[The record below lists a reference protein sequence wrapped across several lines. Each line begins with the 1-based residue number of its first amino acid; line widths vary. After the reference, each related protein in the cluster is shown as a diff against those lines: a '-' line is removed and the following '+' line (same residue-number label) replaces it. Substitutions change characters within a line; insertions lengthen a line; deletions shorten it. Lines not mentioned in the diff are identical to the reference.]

1 MWREVPGT
9 LPCWRSHASRRR
21 PAAAW
26 WCATRVRRCSS
37 LAVPAPSTRCIRP
50 AGSDRAIG
58 AVFGVFR
65 SLRNLLRLFRIL
77 LSLARHDA
85 LFPLDRTAGAAPFL
99 RITRLVRRRGRGAAS
114 RPGQR
119 LAAALTEMGP
129 SFIKLGQ
136 ILSTRADL
144 LGDEITEDLA
154 LLQDNL
160 PPFPGRQAR
169 ALIEAE
175 FEQPLGD
182 LFQSFDDT
190 AVAAASI
197 AQVHFAVTTDGR
209 EVAVKVLRPGIARA
223 FARDIDLFLWLAR
236 LTQRTRP
243 ALRRLKPVEVVE
255 TLAQSVQLEMDLR
268 FEAAAASELAEN
280 FAGDPSFR
288 VPRVDWLRTGR
299 TVLTTERIAG
309 IRVDDREAL
318 IAAGHSIDDLLRNA
332 AGAFFKQVFRDGFF
346 HADLHPGNMFVDSD
360 GALAVVDFGIMGRL
374 DRETRY
380 YLADMLLGFLSGDYR
395 RVAQVHFDAG
405 YVPRR
410 RSIDAFT
417 QACRS
422 IGEPILGRPLDE
434 ISIARL
440 LAQLFHVTEQ
450 FDMET
455 QPQLLLLQK
464 TMVLVE
470 GVGRRLDPTVN
481 IWSLARPLVEEWAR
495 DNRGPEAQL
504 RQRIDALIETLDE
517 VPRLLRNLDK
527 LIGDWAQE
535 GVVLHAESLATNA
548 AHRAR
553 LLPFL
558 VIPLW
563 IAAAA
568 LVAIAAVLLA
578 R

>member
-1 MWREVPGT
+1 MLG
-9 LPCWRSHASRRR
+9 L
-21 PAAAW
+21 
-26 WCATRVRRCSS
+26 
-37 LAVPAPSTRCIRP
+37 
-50 AGSDRAIG
+50 
-58 AVFGVFR
+58 FR
-65 SLRNLLRLFRIL
+65 SGRHLVRLVRIGL
-77 LSLARHDA
+77 ILARHDA
-85 LFPLDRTAGAAPFL
+85 LFPLDGVAGIAPFL
-99 RITRLVRRRGRGAAS
+99 RVTRLWRRGNGAGR
-114 RPGQR
+114 RPGER
-119 LAAALTEMGP
+119 LAAALTELGP

-136 ILSTRADL
+136 VLSTRADL
-144 LGDEITEDLA
+144 LGDEMTEDLA
-154 LLQDNL
+154 QLQDRL
-160 PPFPGRQAR
+160 PPFPAAQAR
-169 ALIEAE
+169 ALIEQE
-175 FEQPLGD
+175 FGHPVAS
-182 LFQSFDDT
+182 LFRSFDDT
-190 AVAAASI
+190 PIAAASI
-197 AQVHFAVTTDGR
+197 AQVHFAVTADGQ

-223 FARDIDLFLWLAR
+223 MARDLDLFLWLAH
-236 LTQRTRP
+236 LAERT
-243 ALRRLKPVEVVE
+243 L
-255 TLAQSVQLEMDLR
+255 QLEMDLR

-288 VPRVDWLRTGR
+288 VPQVDWQRTGR

-309 IRVDDREAL
+309 IRVDDRASL
-318 IAAGHSIDDLLRNA
+318 VAAGHSIDALLHNA

-346 HADLHPGNMFVDSD
+346 HADLHPGNMFVDAD

-374 DRETRY
+374 DRQTRY
-380 YLADMLLGFLSGDYR
+380 YLADMLIGFLTGDYR
-395 RVAQVHFDAG
+395 RVAEVHFAAG

-422 IGEPILGRPLDE
+422 IGEPILGRPLNE

-440 LAQLFHVTEQ
+440 LAQLFHVTEE
-450 FDMET
+450 FEMET

-470 GVGRRLDPTVN
+470 GVGRRLDPEVN
-481 IWSLARPLVEEWAR
+481 IWSLARPLVEEWMR
-495 DNRGPEAQL
+495 DNRGPEARL
-504 RQRIDALIETLDE
+504 RQRIDGVVEALDE

-535 GVVLHAESLATNA
+535 GVILHAESLATQA

-553 LLPFL
+553 LLPLL

-563 IAAAA
+563 IGAIA

>member
-1 MWREVPGT
+1 MFE
-9 LPCWRSHASRRR
+9 L
-21 PAAAW
+21 
-26 WCATRVRRCSS
+26 
-37 LAVPAPSTRCIRP
+37 
-50 AGSDRAIG
+50 
-58 AVFGVFR
+58 FR
-65 SLRNLLRLFRIL
+65 SGRHLARLVRIGL
-77 LSLARHDA
+77 TLARHDA
-85 LFPLDRTAGAAPFL
+85 LFPLDGTAGMAPFL
-99 RITRLVRRRGRGAAS
+99 RVARLLRRSDRAHG
-114 RPGQR
+114 RPGER
-119 LAAALTEMGP
+119 LAAALTELGP

-136 ILSTRADL
+136 LLSTRADL
-144 LGDEITEDLA
+144 LGDEITEDLTQ
-154 LLQDNL
+154 LQDRL
-160 PPFPGRQAR
+160 PPFPGAQAR

-175 FEQPLGD
+175 FEQPPAS
-182 LFQSFDDT
+182 LFAAFDDT

-197 AQVHFAVTTDGR
+197 AQVHFAITTEGA

-223 FARDIDLFLWLAR
+223 MARDLDLFLWLAR
-236 LTQRTRP
+236 LAERTQP
-243 ALRRLKPVEVVE
+243 HLRRLKPVEVVE

-280 FAGDPSFR
+280 FAGDTSFR
-288 VPRVDWLRTGR
+288 VPRIDWLRTGR
-299 TVLTTERIAG
+299 TVLTTERIGG
-309 IRVDDREAL
+309 IRVDDRAAL
-318 IAAGHSIDDLLRNA
+318 IAAGHDVEALLRNA

-374 DRETRY
+374 DRQTRY
-380 YLADMLLGFLSGDYR
+380 YLADMLIGFLTGDYR
-395 RVAQVHFDAG
+395 RVAEVHFDAG

-422 IGEPILGRPLDE
+422 IGEPILGRPLNE

-527 LIGDWAQE
+527 LIGDWARE

-553 LLPFL
+553 LLPLL